1 MIRSLGKLGDRLL
14 DKLLPTTSA
23 AADTCW
29 DETKYVGYGMRRT
42 CCIAG
47 GITACTPWR

>member
-23 AADTCW
+23 AAETCW
-29 DETKYVGYGMRRT
+29 TETKYVGYTQWRQ
-42 CCIAG
+42 CCIAAG
-47 GITACTPWR
+47 RTGCTPWR